1 MKKIIYS
8 LLIMLALLSIASCSL
23 DDIMTNM
30 GSNVLGNVVYD
41 VEVKTEDKTLEEI
54 KKENGNLGAV
64 LDSLVT
70 NLPGD
75 AKVDSIVAPVDSIT
89 KEQVSQNLQSE
100 EGKKKLEAM
109 KGEKANPTDK
119 EKEAI
124 KGTATIVDSYL
135 GKIPTDESGAINTGN
150 AEVDKLVSSMK
161 DSFDKL
167 AKNPEEASK
176 GDVLGLQYTVDLLDS
191 VANAIP
197 ADKPIEIT
205 VKDPV
210 TQEEKTKKVSSETL
224 LNTLFQN
231 KDESNPDKA
240 PLTNDEIKA
249 LTESQQGKE
258 AVADLVKSA
267 QDYVNV
273 VGSATNFTGGVD
285 VGKLLGSF
293 LGTSSNQGNGGNAQ

>member
-1 MKKIIYS
+1 MKKIIYA
-8 LLIMLALLSIASCSL
+8 LLIMLVLLSIASCSL
-23 DDIMTNM
+23 DEMMTKM
-30 GSNVLGNVVYD
+30 GSNVLGKVVYD
-41 VEVKTEDKTLEEI
+41 VEVKAEDKTLDQI
-54 KKENGNLGAV
+54 KNENENLGVV

-70 NLPGD
+70 NLPSGT
-75 AKVDSIVAPVDSIT
+75 KVESIVAPVDDAT
-89 KEQVSQNLQSE
+89 KQQVSQNLQSD

-109 KGEKANPTDK
+109 KEEKANPTEK

-135 GKIPTDESGAINTGN
+135 GKISTEDGSVNTGN
-150 AEVDKLVSSMK
+150 TEVDKLVTSMK
-161 DSFDKL
+161 DSFEKL
-167 AKNPEEASK
+167 SKNPENATK

-205 VKDPV
+205 VTDPKTQKV
-210 TQEEKTKKVSSETL
+210 TTKKVTSETL

-231 KDESNPDKA
+231 KDEANTDKA
-240 PLTNDEIKA
+240 PLTNDEIQA
-249 LTESQQGKE
+249 LTETEAGKA

-285 VGKLLGSF
+285 VNKLLGSF
-293 LGTSSNQGNGGNAQ
+293 LGSNNNQNNGGNAQ